1 MGELAEDFALMREA
15 KQERRNR
22 REPGRIAFVEKQ
34 LSNIGYKTEYDGFN
48 KCLIFKHK
56 GNACKIYPFTGWW
69 TGKGIGSDRGVKK
82 LLRKLLEENN
92 GR

>member
-1 MGELAEDFALMREA
+1 MDEAEYWANYKKEQ
-15 KQERRNR
+15 KERRDR
-22 REPGRIAFVEKQ
+22 REPGRVAFVEKQ
-34 LSNIGYKTEYDGFN
+34 LANIGYKTEYDGFN

-56 GNACKIYPFTGWW
+56 GNTCKIYPFTGWW

-92 GR
+92 ARV

>member
-1 MGELAEDFALMREA
+1 MDEAEYWANYKKEQ
-15 KQERRNR
+15 KERRDR
-22 REPGRIAFVEKQ
+22 REPGRVAFVEKQ
-34 LSNIGYKTEYDGFN
+34 LANIGYKTEYDGFN
-48 KCLIFKHK
+48 KCLIFKYK
-56 GNACKIYPFTGWW
+56 GNTCKIYPFTGWW